1 MKLMQKKGVWWY
13 GGLSVLSLAL
23 LFAGTTT
30 VLATTST
37 SPNYQVTESQFG
49 SGTGIESCS
58 GQYCAQVTIGDPGGA
73 NTARSASFGALS
85 ESEPVLEVII
95 EPGESNLGVLSPKQT
110 ATKTTTVKI
119 RNHLSGGYI
128 LQIYGDSPKFEGHTL
143 RTPSTDEVSQ
153 AGTEQ
158 FGMNVVGNTLPLVG
172 ANPLQVPGDQG
183 IFGEAASGYNL
194 TNRFKYVSGDT
205 VARSLTESGRTDYT
219 ISMIVNIS
227 TSTPPGNYSGDFS
240 AIVVPVY

>member
-1 MKLMQKKGVWWY
+1 MKLMQKRRVWWY
-13 GGLSVLSLAL
+13 TKLMVAVLAV
-23 LFAGTTT
+23 AVIGTGT
-30 VLATTST
+30 VFATTST
-37 SPNYQVTESQFG
+37 SPNYQVTETQFG

-73 NTARSASFGALS
+73 NKAYSASFGTLS

-95 EPGESNLGVLSPKQT
+95 EPGQSNLGVLSPKET
-110 ATKTTTVKI
+110 ASKTTIVRI

-128 LQIYGDSPKFEGHTL
+128 LQIYGDPPKFEDHTL
-143 RTPSTDEVSQ
+143 RTPALDEVSQ
-153 AGTEQ
+153 PGTEQ
-158 FGMNVVGNTLPLVG
+158 FGMNLVNNTSPLVG
-172 ANPLQVPGDQG
+172 ANPLQVPADQQT
-183 IFGEAASGYNL
+183 FGEAMVGYN
-194 TNRFKYVSGDT
+194 TMNRFKYVSGDT

-240 AIVVPVY
+240 AIVMPVY